1 VDAGG
6 CCDCEEV
13 ENFELMLLIHEP
25 RREVLPPSAFVLSEL
40 LRLSRGG
47 RLELGFAGGV
57 EGFSLPE
64 LGGAFGAW
72 AVVAFAGVEGAVEET
87 VDVG

>member
-1 VDAGG
+1 MDAGV
-6 CCDCEEV
+6 CCDSEEV

-25 RREVLPPSAFVLSEL
+25 RREFLPPSAFVLSEL

-47 RLELGFAGGV
+47 RLELDFVDGV

-64 LGGAFGAW
+64 VGGAFG
-72 AVVAFAGVEGAVEET
+72 T
-87 VDVG
+87 